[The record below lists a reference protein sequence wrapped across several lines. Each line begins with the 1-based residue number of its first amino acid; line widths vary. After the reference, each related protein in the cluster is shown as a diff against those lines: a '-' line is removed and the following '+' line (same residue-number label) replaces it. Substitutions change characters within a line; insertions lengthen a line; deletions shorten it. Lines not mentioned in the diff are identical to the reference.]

1 MVKGKIVFAGLI
13 FSGFVMALLANSFSA
28 QAAGN
33 CQSKLVGKSYHCAS
47 NEEGIGPDSFT
58 TTFNTGGA
66 SADFDMLLGGG
77 DYACSCE
84 TTGSVSSPS
93 FDKSSS
99 AFVCQSTFGFM
110 AVGKVSGKKV
120 TGQGTNATGN
130 GSFIFTC
137 TVM

>member
-1 MVKGKIVFAGLI
+1 MGKGKIHFTGVIVSA
-13 FSGFVMALLANSFSA
+13 FVMALLANSFSA

-33 CQSKLVGKSYHCAS
+33 CQSKLVGNTYSCES
-47 NEEGIGPDSFT
+47 NEEGFGTASFT
-58 TTFNTGGA
+58 TTFETGGL
-66 SADFDMLLGGG
+66 SADFDMLLGTG

-120 TGQGTNATGN
+120 TGQGTNAAGN

-137 TVM
+137 TKS